1 MSAQTRKAFA
11 DILRR
16 KARAT
21 VVFFAIAIPV
31 AGLTAVGVAGNSL
44 SAAYSF
50 TVSATNTGDVA
61 VITDRGGSALVRA
74 LATRPRIGAVQDATV
89 LDTQWHV
96 VAAPGYVD
104 LRIVG
109 YGNSR
114 GPALQTFQLV
124 TGRLPRAGEIVMEY
138 GDLGLQRFRIGDG
151 VTVDTA
157 TGPRSLRVVGLAR
170 TPGIDPAVSG
180 QAVAYMS
187 PSALDRLPAFRY
199 GLGSVQRQPFRIHQ
213 ISLRLTNPAA
223 YQSVV
228 HSLAPVFRQ
237 HDTTVLGL
245 LPPATASSLTQ
256 LQGVLALVRVLLAV
270 AVLLAAILVMNSVSA
285 LVVGQASVIGTMK
298 ALGATTMRI
307 ARGYALTLF
316 ILAATATAVGF
327 AGGLLVG
334 DQVASTA
341 AASIPLAPG
350 GLVVSRTTVAVA
362 ILVGLVMPF
371 LAAALPLWAGTR
383 ITVREALADWGVT
396 AQGVGRRG
404 ARRLFRSS
412 PLRWPQTAL
421 LPLRGLFRRPWRSL
435 GSIAAVAVAATSFF
449 VVESL
454 AASVNQSIGVVWAS
468 FHADVEVYVGSG
480 NSYRQLTAL
489 LRHVPDIR
497 RIERV
502 GWFGSQ
508 TPWGKAA
515 VWGIEPTSTIHHA
528 QITGGRWFRPG
539 ESRVCLASDD
549 LAARG
554 RLTLGSTIDV
564 QGPGGQ
570 RSERCIVIGTVH
582 EPVDSL
588 GQIGAVDMPVNDL
601 YRLEGAHARGLGD
614 YTNRVLIEAADRTP
628 RTVAALARAIDAIGR
643 RAQAAGKQG
652 PIAEVFTYAS
662 EVTRHQRSFA
672 PVYLL
677 LAAVAALVAAVGG
690 LGLADALAGSVF
702 ERRHEIGLLRSLG
715 ASGGR
720 IAAVFC
726 IEGAALSLLAWLL
739 AAAAGVPLSY
749 LFVQLFRRNVMPIEF
764 HFDPLALAVM
774 VAVTLAVAF
783 AASLFPSRHAASL
796 RAADLLR
803 TE

>member
-1 MSAQTRKAFA
+1 MSAQTRKSFA

-31 AGLTAVGVAGNSL
+31 AGLTAVAVTGNSL
-44 SAAYSF
+44 SAAYAF
-50 TVSATNTGDVA
+50 TVSAANASDVS
-61 VITDRGGSALVRA
+61 VITDRGGGALVRA
-74 LATRPRIGAVQDATV
+74 LAARRGMRAVQDATV
-89 LDTQWHV
+89 LDTQWHIA
-96 VAAPGYVD
+96 AAPGYVD

-109 YGNSR
+109 YGDSR
-114 GPALQTFQLV
+114 GPAMATFQLV
-124 TGRLPRAGEIVMEY
+124 TGRLPGPGEIVMEY
-138 GDLGLQRFRIGDG
+138 GDLGLQRFRIGDR

-157 TGPRSLRVVGLAR
+157 AGARPLRVVGLAR
-170 TPGIDPAVSG
+170 TPGMDPAVSG
-180 QAVAYMS
+180 QADAYMS
-187 PSALDRLPAFRY
+187 PAALDQLPAFRY
-199 GLGSVQRQPFRIHQ
+199 GPNSAQRQPFRIHQ
-213 ISLRLTNPAA
+213 ISLRLANPAA
-223 YQSVV
+223 YQSAV

-237 HDTTVLGL
+237 HNTAVLGL
-245 LPPATASSLTQ
+245 LPPATASSVTQ
-256 LQGVLALVRVLLAV
+256 LQGVLTLVRVLLAV

-285 LVVGQASVIGTMK
+285 LVVSQASVIGTMK
-298 ALGATTMRI
+298 ALGATTLRI
-307 ARGYALTLF
+307 AKGYALTLL
-316 ILAATATAVGF
+316 ILAAAATAVGF
-327 AGGLLVG
+327 AAGLLVG
-334 DQVASTA
+334 DKLAASA

-350 GLVVSRTTVAVA
+350 GLVVSRATIAVA
-362 ILVGLVMPF
+362 ILVGLAVPL

-396 AQGVGRRG
+396 AAGAGRRD
-404 ARRLFRSS
+404 RRLIRSVS
-412 PLRWPQTAL
+412 SRLPQTAL
-421 LPLRGLFRRPWRSL
+421 LPLRSLFRRPWRSL
-435 GSIAAVAVAATSFF
+435 ASIAALSVAATSFF

-468 FHADVEVYVGSG
+468 FHADVEVYVGGG
-480 NSYRQLTAL
+480 NSDRQLAAL
-489 LRHVPDIR
+489 LRPVPNIR

-515 VWGIEPTSTIHHA
+515 VWGIEPTSAIHHA
-528 QITGGRWFRPG
+528 EITSGRWFRPG
-539 ESRVCLASDD
+539 QTNVCLASDD
-549 LAARG
+549 FAARG
-554 RLTLGSTIDV
+554 GLTVGSTINV

-570 RSERCIVIGTVH
+570 RSERCTVIGTVH

-588 GQIGAVDMPVNDL
+588 GQIGAIDMPVNDL
-601 YRLEGAHARGLGD
+601 YRLEGAPAQGIGN
-614 YTNRVLIEAADRTP
+614 YTNRVLIEAADRSP
-628 RTVAALARAIDAIGR
+628 RAVATLARAIDTIGR
-643 RAQAAGKQG
+643 QAQASGKQG

-662 EVTRHQRSFA
+662 EVTRRQRSFA

-702 ERRHEIGLLRSLG
+702 ERRREIGLLRSLG

-726 IEGAALSLLAWLL
+726 IEGAALSLLAWLA

-749 LFVQLFRRNVMPIEF
+749 LLVQLFRKNVMPIEF

-796 RAADLLR
+796 HAADLLR